1 MPRQSENLLTDTA
14 IRKAESKA
22 KPYKI
27 FDGKGLFVLVK
38 PNGGKYFGSICVKCW
53 SLQSIAEIPRRND

>member
-27 FDGKGLFVLVK
+27 FDGKGLFVLKLRV
-38 PNGGKYFGSICVKCW
+38 
-53 SLQSIAEIPRRND
+53 